1 MNFLL
6 EISPSTIA
14 STKEVL
20 SRNAVVNPR
29 DARILEE
36 VVELLVQLDHGQAAV
51 VGRYGDDRI
60 V

>member
-1 MNFLL
+1 M
-6 EISPSTIA
+6 A